1 MLACPSVILGHEKFE
16 NHGDKHGTDHRL
28 ALAGGRKKK
37 QSFVI
42 YQPRKTINHTSI
54 ICSQVQG
61 FKTAGFSL

>member
-1 MLACPSVILGHEKFE
+1 MLACPSVILGHKKFE

-28 ALAGGRKKK
+28 TLADGRKISNKA
-37 QSFVI
+37 
-42 YQPRKTINHTSI
+42 PLKTINHTSI